1 MQVGDLVSYIPYGHD
16 NSDGSVGIIVSISDE
31 GYYDVYWPDIGVIDL
46 VFSELEVVC
55 KQET

>member
-31 GYYDVYWPDIGVIDL
+31 GYYDVYWSDIGVIGL
-46 VFSELEVVC
+46 VYSELELVC
-55 KQET
+55 E